1 MTLDGESIALL
12 TGSQM
17 SLGQIDSGIV
27 DGPINNLI
35 EFSIALNTGDLNL
48 VLQSKVALVDN
59 TELRQ
64 LVGTA
69 RLPQN
74 LLARSS
80 LDPVQC
86 LALGGDPLASGI
98 LHFQSNIQL
107 AGLNLVDAGGC
118 GVGEPCEGSAY

>member
-48 VLQSKVALVDN
+48 VLQGQIAVVDD
-59 TELRQ
+59 TQ
-64 LVGTA
+64 LGQGIGAA

-74 LLARSS
+74 RLARSS
-80 LDPVQC
+80 LDLVQC
-86 LALGGDPLASGI
+86 LALGGNPLAS
-98 LHFQSNIQL
+98 Q
-107 AGLNLVDAGGC
+107 
-118 GVGEPCEGSAY
+118 